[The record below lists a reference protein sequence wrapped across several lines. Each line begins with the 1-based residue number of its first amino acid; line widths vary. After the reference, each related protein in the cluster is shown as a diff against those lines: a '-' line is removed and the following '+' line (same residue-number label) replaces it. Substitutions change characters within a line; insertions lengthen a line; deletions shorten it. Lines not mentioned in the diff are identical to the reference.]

1 MTYETLANENMILY
15 KSLAKATNKLDSIKM
30 VYKNFD
36 FNNANY
42 NELLKRFIKIYELL
56 EDKRNDA

>member
-15 KSLAKATNKLDSIKM
+15 KSLAKATEKLDKIKKI
-30 VYKNFD
+30 YNDYD

-42 NELLKRFIKIYELL
+42 NELYKRFIKIYEIL
-56 EDKRNDA
+56 EEK

>member
-15 KSLAKATNKLDSIKM
+15 KSLAKATSKLDSIKRI
-30 VYKNFD
+30 YKDFD

-56 EDKRNDA
+56 EDK

>member
-15 KSLAKATNKLDSIKM
+15 KSLAKATNKLDAIKM

>member
-30 VYKNFD
+30 IYKNFD

-56 EDKRNDA
+56 EDK

>member
-15 KSLAKATNKLDSIKM
+15 RSLAKATNKLDSIKK

-56 EDKRNDA
+56 EDK

>member
-15 KSLAKATNKLDSIKM
+15 KSLARATNLLDEIKK
-30 VYKNFD
+30 VYKDFD

-42 NELLKRFIKIYELL
+42 NELLKRFIKIYELM
-56 EDKRNDA
+56 EEK